1 MISAFFSMIFEG
13 SGSVFA
19 VSVRSIFNQF
29 CHVFTKFG
37 ILLATSSVFSSA
49 IISSTSSFII
59 GSSVTISETLFSKN
73 EILITGFSSSIS
85 EDCSVTISSCFIS

>member
-1 MISAFFSMIFEG
+1 MISDFFSMIFEG
-13 SGSVFA
+13 SGSVFG

-29 CHVFTKFG
+29 CQVFTKFG

-59 GSSVTISETLFSKN
+59 GIQFFRAAESKFAD
-73 EILITGFSSSIS
+73 EI
-85 EDCSVTISSCFIS
+85 